1 MMRMMRESGTHPSA
15 VSFVVGVGAH
25 IHAHHARLEAEVEA
39 AAARALLNAMAGA
52 TGASTGG
59 AGGTGGTGGTG
70 SAAATMAGQE
80 ASTGATG
87 TASSA
92 TGATG
97 IGHTTTGP
105 ADAFIGAT
113 GLNAFMHA
121 HAATGATES
130 NNASAFEEEVADVLS
145 PETIAPSAESPEK
158 ASASLVDRVKHRV
171 QAAIK
176 AVKDHEHAMSS
187 AAHVCEKKV
196 ANLTSV
202 LADTRARV
210 GESARHMLDTQR
222 GIVAPMVT
230 LKDALPVLQNYA
242 YVLSNANASARIE
255 VMHLRRERASIQSIS
270 SYVDYMQDAVRHAVE
285 TSFFP
290 TDGEK
295 GKAVA
300 SLASLSDAMQE
311 SEDRVSS
318 ALSDLAYFSSKDV
331 RAHATA
337 KVLHKLE
344 KTKHDDKEIHR
355 IEKALALL
363 KHRVSS
369 PSAAAPTRD
378 LEALH
383 LALRSAQLKIED
395 HLQSQDRPLALRVLE
410 ERMLLGMSHNN
421 SSALGTHHSKPTAT
435 TLRLLASLR
444 ARVDSALKQNG
455 HSIWAVKDRFRSLK
469 KALDAYVDPI
479 RALMAEL
486 PANQQKELHALDGM
500 RSPHHA
506 LEQERDSVERELEAI
521 RESCVG
527 AFHSGIAEHTR
538 LLQRQARI
546 QHSQLTVW
554 NRLSVAQLLWEHV
567 KARSEEGAVLRQGA
581 SAAHNL
587 VQKTLERALT
597 LDPDRVTAGPDMA
610 LAPIPEGDIETLH
623 EAQASLD
630 AVVAQGTSVLGPIE
644 AAVGKASEDT
654 ELAEGEAT
662 KALGRA
668 RNATRAMYRSKH
680 RAGDATIEIESASEA
695 QTYAKAKAAAST
707 AHLAALLVELR
718 KNQHALGTQVDVD
731 NNGMR
736 RTIIALQ
743 NKRIALQKEEWR
755 LKNMI
760 SKLKKEAAKDTN
772 GTANNATRDSASAAS
787 TEAASEAAV
796 LTAEAEVADA
806 KSDVDT
812 AVKDINDAWAEE
824 NSMSLLQEQERSK
837 TRQNTQGRRL
847 RARAVLRYDAAD
859 EILASE
865 GDRLTGLEKQ
875 LGMLTPEQ
883 QQQHHRFAGQATT
896 AAATPA
902 GEASVENANDVLAK
916 KVSKLEKLRA
926 RRPNATAVWA
936 GEGSGGEGKQ
946 HEGVLFSGRNSLKE
960 VLVARQVVEAK
971 IQQIRQDMQ
980 NVSLRSRNATALA
993 KQVMVVQRQ
1002 IKRAR
1007 GLDSFRKKEI
1017 VLTTARKAKAD
1028 AYVRECMADI
1038 AHSTSAYEGAMVA
1051 LRKARDVVTR
1061 TKRRLYLLEKEVSFL
1076 SPNPLSSP
1084 PSLPL
1089 FPPLPVL
1096 LSSHTRL
1103 TAIHPPTFSSI
1114 ALLRTRL
1121 SHRGMPFAL
1130 P

>member
-1 MMRMMRESGTHPSA
+1 M
-15 VSFVVGVGAH
+15 
-25 IHAHHARLEAEVEA
+25 
-39 AAARALLNAMAGA
+39 
-52 TGASTGG
+52 
-59 AGGTGGTGGTG
+59 
-70 SAAATMAGQE
+70 
-80 ASTGATG
+80 
-87 TASSA
+87 
-92 TGATG
+92 
-97 IGHTTTGP
+97 
-105 ADAFIGAT
+105 
-113 GLNAFMHA
+113 
-121 HAATGATES
+121 
-130 NNASAFEEEVADVLS
+130 
-145 PETIAPSAESPEK
+145 
-158 ASASLVDRVKHRV
+158 
-171 QAAIK
+171 
-176 AVKDHEHAMSS
+176 
-187 AAHVCEKKV
+187 
-196 ANLTSV
+196 
-202 LADTRARV
+202 
-210 GESARHMLDTQR
+210 
-222 GIVAPMVT
+222 
-230 LKDALPVLQNYA
+230 
-242 YVLSNANASARIE
+242 
-255 VMHLRRERASIQSIS
+255 
-270 SYVDYMQDAVRHAVE
+270 
-285 TSFFP
+285 
-290 TDGEK
+290 
-295 GKAVA
+295 
-300 SLASLSDAMQE
+300 
-311 SEDRVSS
+311 
-318 ALSDLAYFSSKDV
+318 
-331 RAHATA
+331 
-337 KVLHKLE
+337 
-344 KTKHDDKEIHR
+344 
-355 IEKALALL
+355 
-363 KHRVSS
+363 
-369 PSAAAPTRD
+369 
-378 LEALH
+378 
-383 LALRSAQLKIED
+383 
-395 HLQSQDRPLALRVLE
+395 
-410 ERMLLGMSHNN
+410 
-421 SSALGTHHSKPTAT
+421 
-435 TLRLLASLR
+435 
-444 ARVDSALKQNG
+444 
-455 HSIWAVKDRFRSLK
+455 
-469 KALDAYVDPI
+469 
-479 RALMAEL
+479 
-486 PANQQKELHALDGM
+486 
-500 RSPHHA
+500 
-506 LEQERDSVERELEAI
+506 
-521 RESCVG
+521 
-527 AFHSGIAEHTR
+527 
-538 LLQRQARI
+538 
-546 QHSQLTVW
+546 
-554 NRLSVAQLLWEHV
+554 
-567 KARSEEGAVLRQGA
+567 LRQGA

-1002 IKRAR
+1002 IKRAQ

-1096 LSSHTRL
+1096 LSSHTIFSHTTYRNPPPYFFL
-1103 TAIHPPTFSSI
+1103 DSSPPYEAFSQRHAVCASLRPYPHQTAATCAAVQTTRCSNAVIR
-1114 ALLRTRL
+1114 ALLAHPRRL
-1121 SHRGMPFAL
+1121 QVVPHPLSSRPCRNIVCSTNMSISLNRMPSWPEWPKRKRSKARKIGCHGSRKRYRRRLCLSCITAKSKQIRIWRHSKTFRPMRSSWVNWRRRNKRRQQETSESTTGGSRSRQTNTA
-1130 P
+1130 